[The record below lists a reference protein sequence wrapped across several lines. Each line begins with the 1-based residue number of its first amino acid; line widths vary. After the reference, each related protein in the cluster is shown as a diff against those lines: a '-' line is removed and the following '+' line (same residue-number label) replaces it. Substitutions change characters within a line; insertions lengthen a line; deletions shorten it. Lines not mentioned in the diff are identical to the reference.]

1 MSTRASISNHP
12 VHPML
17 VAIPIGLWIFS
28 FVCDLLYIFYSQN
41 PIWTVIA
48 LYSMAGGVV
57 GALVAAI
64 PGFID
69 YLGLTDPVVKR
80 IATFHMALNLTAVL
94 LFSLNVW
101 LRIQSGE
108 FSISYVVLS
117 FMTLVAVGISGWL
130 GGELVFVHGVG
141 VDQVHSNN
149 VTKVP
154 LRKK

>member
-17 VAIPIGLWIFS
+17 VALPIGLWIFS

-41 PIWTVIA
+41 PIWMVTA
-48 LYSMAGGVV
+48 LYSMAAGVA
-57 GALVAAI
+57 GALAAAI

-69 YLGLTDPVVKR
+69 YFGLTDPLVKR
-80 IATFHMALNLTAVL
+80 IATFHMALNLIAVL
-94 LFSLNVW
+94 LFSLNIW
-101 LRIQSGE
+101 LRIRSSE

-117 FMTLVAVGISGWL
+117 FITLVAVGISGWL

-141 VDQVHSNN
+141 VDKAHSNN
-149 VTKVP
+149 VTSIRSRKV
-154 LRKK
+154 